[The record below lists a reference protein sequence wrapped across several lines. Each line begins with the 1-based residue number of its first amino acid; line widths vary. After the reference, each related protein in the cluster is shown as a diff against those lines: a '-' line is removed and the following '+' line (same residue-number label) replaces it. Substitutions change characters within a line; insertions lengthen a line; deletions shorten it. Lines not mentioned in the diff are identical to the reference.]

1 MEKEIIIE
9 GFGDFLKK
17 VGGFLSGSDEGTESS
32 PTAFPSGRV
41 EGMSDPVADSYS
53 AEALK
58 SSLLVTYNKL
68 DQILEAIKRINKDD
82 VDPAKSEIAGII
94 SFIQTSYK
102 RVVEIIEDARNIP
115 AAERSRTLNDI
126 SKKLNGY
133 ILAGGAIDKWK
144 EKWLGKFNSKL
155 GGYEFYQKGK
165 SLVQEGNRL
174 LQEIQNAKEMQEE
187 IKQTEIQNAFKRAK
201 ESVLG
206 GKGEPDKPQK
216 PENSEKGKDNKG
228 KDAKEEKQ
236 VEKKSTVFAKSNPE
250 SVKSMKERL
259 EKIGVKG
266 FGANSKPWGT
276 EDTTAMESGM
286 KYLGT
291 VSGKQYGNTEAD
303 IKDFFEDLG
312 IFVKNRGKVLK

>member
-1 MEKEIIIE
+1 MKQEVIVE

-17 VGGFLSGSDEGTESS
+17 VGGFLSGSSDNTESS
-32 PTAFPSGRV
+32 PTAFSTGRV

-82 VDPAKSEIAGII
+82 VEPAKSEISGII
-94 SFIQTSYK
+94 SFIQTAYK

-115 AAERSRTLNDI
+115 AGERARTLSDI

-144 EKWLGKFNSKL
+144 DKWLGKFNSKL
-155 GGYEFYQKGK
+155 GGYEYYQKGK

-201 ESVLG
+201 ESIT
-206 GKGEPDKPQK
+206 GKEPEKPQK
-216 PENSEKGKDNKG
+216 PEKPGKEGSDG
-228 KDAKEEKQ
+228 K
-236 VEKKSTVFAKSNPE
+236 EKKEGDKKPQEKKTTEFSKSSPE
-250 SVKSMKERL
+250 SIKAMKQRL

-266 FGANSKPWGT
+266 FGASSKPWGP

-291 VSGKQYGNTEAD
+291 VSGKQYGNTESD

-312 IFVKNRGKVLK
+312 IFVKNRGKILK

>member
-1 MEKEIIIE
+1 MEKEIIVE

-17 VGGFLSGSDEGTESS
+17 VGGFLSGSDEGSTSS
-32 PTAFPSGRV
+32 PTAFSSGRV

-102 RVVEIIEDARNIP
+102 RVVEIIEDARNMP
-115 AAERSRTLNDI
+115 SGERSRILTDV

-201 ESVLG
+201 ESIIGG
-206 GKGEPDKPQK
+206 GKTEPEKPQK
-216 PENSEKGKDNKG
+216 PEKSEKGKDS
-228 KDAKEEKQ
+228 KDKKPA
-236 VEKKSTVFAKSNPE
+236 EKKSLVFSKSNPE
-250 SVKSMKERL
+250 SAKSMKERL

-266 FGANSKPWGT
+266 FGINSKPWGA